1 MSDSVDARFAPP
13 QAHVEDLATG
23 EQVLAGRGER
33 LIAAIVDGLI
43 AGGLGWVIGL
53 IPLMQKLVMAE
64 SQASA
69 ESPWTTLRPLSLAVG
84 AAVFLALQGWPLLT
98 RGQTI
103 GKIIMKLRIVRPDGS
118 RPDAFRLLGLRYGI
132 GVLCNLHLVFA
143 MVYGLIDS
151 LMIFR
156 SSRKCLHDT
165 IADTRVIKL

>member
-1 MSDSVDARFAPP
+1 MSDAVDARFAPP

-33 LIAAIVDGLI
+33 LIAVIVDSLI
-43 AGGLGWVIGL
+43 GGGVGWVIGL
-53 IPLMQKLVMAE
+53 IPGIQQLF
-64 SQASA
+64 QAQTDAVSKNIW
-69 ESPWTTLRPLSLAVG
+69 SLTPWSLAVG
-84 AAVFLALQGWPLLT
+84 AVVFLALQGWPLLT

-132 GVLCNLHLVFA
+132 GMLFNLNVVVV
-143 MVYGLIDS
+143 MVYGLVDS
-151 LMIFR
+151 LLVFR

-165 IADTRVIKL
+165 IADTQVIKL

>member
-1 MSDSVDARFAPP
+1 MSDAVDARFAPP

-33 LIAAIVDGLI
+33 FIAATLDGLI
-43 AGGLGWVIGL
+43 GGGVGWVIGM
-53 IPLMQKLVMAE
+53 IPAVQKLLQAQTAAVAE
-64 SQASA
+64 NVWTLT
-69 ESPWTTLRPLSLAVG
+69 PWTLTVG
-84 AAVFLALQGWPLLT
+84 VVVFLALQGWPLLT

-132 GVLCNLHLVFA
+132 GILCNLNVVV
-143 MVYGLIDS
+143 MMIYGMLDS

-165 IADTRVIKL
+165 IADTLVIKL

>member
-1 MSDSVDARFAPP
+1 MSDAVDARFAPP

-33 LIAAIVDGLI
+33 FLAAIVDTLV
-43 AGGLGWVIGL
+43 AGGVGWVIGM
-53 IPLMQKLVMAE
+53 IPAVEKVLQAQTAAMAE
-64 SQASA
+64 NVWTLT
-69 ESPWTTLRPLSLAVG
+69 PWSLAIGVV
-84 AAVFLALQGWPLLT
+84 VFLALQGWPLLT

-103 GKIIMKLRIVRPDGS
+103 GKVVMKLRIVRPDGS

-132 GVLCNLHLVFA
+132 GILCNLNIIAA
-143 MVYGLIDS
+143 MIYGTLDS

-165 IADTRVIKL
+165 IADTLVIKL